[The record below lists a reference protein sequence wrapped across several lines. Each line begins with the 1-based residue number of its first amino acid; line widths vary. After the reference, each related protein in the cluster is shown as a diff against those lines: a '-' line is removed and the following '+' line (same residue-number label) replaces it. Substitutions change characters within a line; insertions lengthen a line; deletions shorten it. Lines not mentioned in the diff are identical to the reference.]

1 MNEKSFDILSVL
13 GKKAS
18 LEPFPQY
25 IRIINE
31 QYKKYNERKNQKERD
46 D

>member
-13 GKKAS
+13 GRKAA
-18 LEPFPQY
+18 LETFIEY
-25 IRIINE
+25 VRTSNNLYTKYMERI
-31 QYKKYNERKNQKERD
+31 NQKERD

>member
-18 LEPFPQY
+18 LESFAQY
-25 IRIINE
+25 IRTSNDLYE
-31 QYKKYNERKNQKERD
+31 KYNAKINQKERD